1 MDFDKF
7 LELII
12 SVLPALIVG
21 VVAYYFFKMHTDNEE
36 GRRRYLVHKDAQK
49 NAMPLRLQAYERL
62 ALFLERIDPSKLLIR
77 ITPQSSN
84 KHDYEEYI
92 VAQVEQE
99 YEHNLTQQIYVS
111 AECWNIITTAKNATI
126 QTIRK
131 TNMSERVDSANKLRE
146 VMLTDLFDK
155 QSPSSIALA
164 HLKNEVSG
172 LWIE

>member
-1 MDFDKF
+1 MEFESF
-7 LELII
+7 LQIVF
-12 SVLPALIVG
+12 SVIPAVIVG
-21 VVAYYFFKMHTDNEE
+21 FIAYSFFKMHTDNEE
-36 GRRRYLVHKDAQK
+36 GRRRYTIHKEAQRT
-49 NAMPLRLQAYERL
+49 ALPLRLQAYERL
-62 ALFLERIDPSKLLIR
+62 ALFLERIDPAKLLIR
-77 ITPQSSN
+77 ITPQSAN
-84 KHDYEEYI
+84 KHDYEDYVI
-92 VAQVEQE
+92 AQVEQE

-146 VMLTDLFDK
+146 MMLTDLFDK

>member
-1 MDFDKF
+1 MDFTKF
-7 LELII
+7 IDLLFAII
-12 SVLPALIVG
+12 PALITG
-21 VVAYYFFKMHTDNEE
+21 LVAYHFFKMHTDNED
-36 GRRRYLVHKDAQK
+36 RRRRHIILKEAQK
-49 NAMPLRLQAYERL
+49 QALPLRLQAYERL
-62 ALFLERIDPSKLLIR
+62 ALFLERVDPAKLLIR

-84 KHDYEEYI
+84 KHDYEDYVI
-92 VAQVEQE
+92 AQVEQE

-164 HLKNEVSG
+164 HLKNEVSE
-172 LWIE
+172 LWVE